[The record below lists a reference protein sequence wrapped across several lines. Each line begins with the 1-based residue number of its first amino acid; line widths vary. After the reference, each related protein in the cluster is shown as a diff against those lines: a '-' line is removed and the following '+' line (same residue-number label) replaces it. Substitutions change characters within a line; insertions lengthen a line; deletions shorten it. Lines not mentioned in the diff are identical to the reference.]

1 MKFYTIKVSAMAIAL
16 AGAGLFSGLSVT
28 TNAQTQE
35 KPAQDKSTQDKP
47 TQDKPTTKAPAQKP
61 ADAVTITGQLTG
73 GDGSGLTVTDAQKTD
88 HKVAVTPDTKVTK
101 AGKDATLADLK
112 MNDKVTIVAAKSG
125 DGTLIAS
132 SIDVNAE

>member
-16 AGAGLFSGLSVT
+16 AGAGLFSGLSIT
-28 TNAQTQE
+28 TNAQSQN
-35 KPAQDKSTQDKP
+35 KP
-47 TQDKPTTKAPAQKP
+47 TQDKPATKAPAQKP

-112 MNDKVTIVAAKSG
+112 MNDKVTVVAAKAG
-125 DGTLIAS
+125 DGTLVAS

>member
-16 AGAGLFSGLSVT
+16 AGAGLFSGLSIT
-28 TNAQTQE
+28 TNAQ
-35 KPAQDKSTQDKP
+35 TQDKP
-47 TQDKPTTKAPAQKP
+47 TQDKPTQDKPATKAPAQKP

-88 HKVAVTPDTKVTK
+88 HKVAVTPDTKVRK

-112 MNDKVTIVAAKSG
+112 MNDKVTVVAAKAG
-125 DGTLIAS
+125 DGTLVAS